1 MKWVLSVFR
10 VFSAVG
16 RTDAVAKRK
25 NKKLER
31 PLKTDTIT
39 IEMLRNLK
47 FYQY

>member
-1 MKWVLSVFR
+1 MEWVLSVFK

-16 RTDAVAKRK
+16 RTDDVAK
-25 NKKLER
+25 KKKKRER